1 MTVFLQEAALCREVR
16 APQSAALEN
25 IPFFKLRLLRIYA
38 YATIKKKGRMKMKK
52 NYRKFFAV
60 ILAGLMVLSM
70 AACSGNNGG
79 GNNGQQ
85 GGDSSSEKQK
95 IVIWNNNTN
104 ENQLKVLEAQM
115 NEIAAELDFEFEM
128 VAVSFN
134 EMYTKLA
141 TAIDAG
147 EAPDIM
153 NTNFA
158 GCAYLYENDMLT
170 ELTDVIET
178 IGKDEFVESYLR
190 VLTVGDSIWGL
201 PDWSMHTSVWYRK
214 DLFEEYD
221 LEIPTT
227 WDEFM
232 ECAKTLCIDE
242 DNDGNIDIY
251 GFPVPMDPVQVAP
264 QTFYEMFYSAG
275 GTTVDP
281 ETGEYTFGDQ
291 LDLAEHT
298 MEYMIEL
305 YKEASPPAATSW
317 TWSDYRNA
325 LVEGTVAMTLDMGAV
340 IGNAQDSN
348 PDMVEKLGCFDFPGI
363 DGNKAASFG
372 SGYAFVAGNTGSDEK
387 IELVKEIL
395 TKLYTPERA
404 AERALARPMFA
415 FPAMYEALE
424 IYKAD
429 ESVAAFQTEI
439 DTIVDAF
446 ENSNWYWYGMEHE
459 FSGLCSQIESTTFFG
474 EAMQSVAL
482 GTMTA
487 REAVEYIDTNLQE
500 QIALLEE

>member
-1 MTVFLQEAALCREVR
+1 MT
-16 APQSAALEN
+16 
-25 IPFFKLRLLRIYA
+25 KMYKRLLA
-38 YATIKKKGRMKMKK
+38 MVL
-52 NYRKFFAV
+52 AV
-60 ILAGLMVLSM
+60 LMALSM
-70 AACSGNNGG
+70 AAC
-79 GNNGQQ
+79 
-85 GGDSSSEKQK
+85 GGDSKAPAQETKTTPAASDAPAPSGEKQK

-104 ENQLKVLEAQM
+104 ENQLKALEAQM
-115 NEIAAELDFEFEM
+115 NDIAAELGFEFEM

-158 GCAYLYENDMLT
+158 GCAYLYENGMLT
-170 ELTDVIET
+170 DLTDVVEG
-178 IGKDEFVESYLR
+178 IGKDRFVASYIR
-190 VLTVGDSIWGL
+190 TLTVDDHIWGL

-214 DLFEEYD
+214 DLFEQKG
-221 LEIPTT
+221 LSIPTN
-227 WDEFM
+227 WEEFKA
-232 ECAKTLCIDE
+232 CAEALCIDE

-251 GFPVPMDPVQVAP
+251 GFPVPMDAVQVAP
-264 QTFYEMFYSAG
+264 QTYYEMLYSAG
-275 GTTVDP
+275 VTTVDP
-281 ETGEYTFGDQ
+281 KTGEYCFGKE
-291 LDLAEHT
+291 LDMAEKT
-298 MEYMIEL
+298 MQYMIDL
-305 YKEASPPAATSW
+305 YKAASPPAATAWSW
-317 TWSDYRNA
+317 GDYRNA

-340 IGNAQDSN
+340 IGNAQANN
-348 PDMVEKLGCFDFPGI
+348 PDMVEKLGCFDFPGP
-363 DGNKAASFG
+363 DGTKYASFG

-387 IELVKEIL
+387 IALVKEVL

-415 FPAMYEALE
+415 FPAMYDALE

-429 ESVAAFQTEI
+429 EKVAQFQTEI

-446 ENSNWYWYGMEHE
+446 ENNNWYWYGMEHE
-459 FSGLCSQIESTTFFG
+459 FSGLCSQIEATTFFG

-487 REAVEYIDTNLQE
+487 REAVEYIDEQLQE
-500 QIALLEE
+500 QIAILEDK